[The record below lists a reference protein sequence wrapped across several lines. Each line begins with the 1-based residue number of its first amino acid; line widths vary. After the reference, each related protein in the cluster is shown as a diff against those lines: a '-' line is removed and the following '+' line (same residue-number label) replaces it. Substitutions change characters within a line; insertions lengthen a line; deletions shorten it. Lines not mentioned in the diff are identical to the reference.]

1 MPNTPTLV
9 DTHCHI
15 HESSYPMDAAE
26 VLNRAHDNGVAK
38 LICVGTSEQSSKEAI
53 EFASV
58 HSGVYATVGV
68 HPHDAKDGYSA
79 IKRLASV
86 QNVIAVGEIGLDYF
100 YTHSPRDIQIRAL
113 EVQLQIAVDHDL
125 PVSFHVREA
134 FEDFWPILRNFP
146 NARGVLHSFTDS
158 VANMERGLSLGLYVA
173 INGIST
179 FTRSSEQK
187 AMFMSIPLDR
197 LLLETDAPFLTPE
210 PFRGKMNE
218 PGLVKEV
225 AQRYADARG
234 VEYDMLAH
242 QTTVNAE
249 KLFQLT

>member
-15 HESSYPMDAAE
+15 HESSYPLDAVE
-26 VLNRAHDNGVAK
+26 VLRRAHDNGVTK
-38 LICVGTSEQSSKEAI
+38 LICVGTSEQSSEEAI
-53 EFASV
+53 EFASG
-58 HSGVYATVGV
+58 HDCVYATVGV
-68 HPHDAKDGYSA
+68 HPHDTKDGYAA
-79 IKRLASV
+79 IERLAEAR
-86 QNVIAVGEIGLDYF
+86 NVVAIGEIGLDYF
-100 YTHSPRDIQIRAL
+100 YTHSPRDIQIRAF
-113 EVQLQIAVDHDL
+113 EAQLQIAADREL

-146 NARGVLHSFTDS
+146 NVRGVLHSFTD
-158 VANMERGLSLGLYVA
+158 NMTNLERGLSLGLYVA
-173 INGIST
+173 VNGIST
-179 FTRSSEQK
+179 FTKDGDQK

-197 LLLETDAPFLTPE
+197 LLLETDSPFLTPK

-225 AQRYADARG
+225 AQCYADARG
-234 VEYDMLAH
+234 VEYGVLAH
-242 QTTVNAE
+242 HTTVNAE